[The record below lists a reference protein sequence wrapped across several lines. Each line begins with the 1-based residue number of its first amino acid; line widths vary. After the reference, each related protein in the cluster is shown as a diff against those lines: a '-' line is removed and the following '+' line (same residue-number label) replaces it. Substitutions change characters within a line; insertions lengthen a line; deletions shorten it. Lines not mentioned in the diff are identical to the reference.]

1 MKLNNKGQVLVTF
14 ILLLTFLF
22 TLAAIMIDLGV
33 AGYNKRNIESSIKE
47 TLEYGI
53 KNIDK
58 DPSEL
63 KEKLDKLLVKNIKN
77 IGYKKVTINNDN
89 IKIRVSTSI
98 DGAFSNVINLNIYE
112 LDITYTAYADGRL
125 EKG

>member
-1 MKLNNKGQVLVTF
+1 M
-14 ILLLTFLF
+14 
-22 TLAAIMIDLGV
+22 
-33 AGYNKRNIESSIKE
+33 
-47 TLEYGI
+47 
-53 KNIDK
+53 
-58 DPSEL
+58 